1 MRAPCRGGGEDERAK
16 RLHTRHGPGDGAAV
30 VRLFG
35 RGAVFGPGAAAA
47 GRRDQPSARDARPL
61 GGGRGLRPSARGCGG
76 SHRWRPHRRGD
87 QCRRWRGRRRHL
99 RGGRRH
105 HHRPPLS
112 ARTVPRR
119 TAGRHRR
126 RHHHH
131 PHPLPVTPVEA
142 GPDDAAAVVA
152 LWQAAG
158 LTRPW
163 NDPDADFARALA
175 AADSAVLVLRDGAA
189 LIGSVLVGYDGH
201 RGWVYYLAV
210 APDRRRHGLG
220 RTLMLAA
227 EAWLRARGCPK
238 IQLMVRTGNADA
250 LAFYDRLGLAP
261 QDVVTLGRFLDPE
274 PA

>member
-1 MRAPCRGGGEDERAK
+1 M
-16 RLHTRHGPGDGAAV
+16 
-30 VRLFG
+30 
-35 RGAVFGPGAAAA
+35 
-47 GRRDQPSARDARPL
+47 
-61 GGGRGLRPSARGCGG
+61 
-76 SHRWRPHRRGD
+76 
-87 QCRRWRGRRRHL
+87 
-99 RGGRRH
+99 
-105 HHRPPLS
+105 
-112 ARTVPRR
+112 
-119 TAGRHRR
+119 
-126 RHHHH
+126 
-131 PHPLPVTPVEA
+131 TPVEA
-142 GPDDAAAVVA
+142 GPADAAAVVA

-163 NDPDADFARALA
+163 NDPAADFARALA

-189 LIGSVLVGYDGH
+189 LIGSVMVGYDGH

-250 LAFYDRLGLAP
+250 LAFYDRLGLVP
-261 QDVVTLGRFLDPE
+261 QDVVTLGRFLAPE